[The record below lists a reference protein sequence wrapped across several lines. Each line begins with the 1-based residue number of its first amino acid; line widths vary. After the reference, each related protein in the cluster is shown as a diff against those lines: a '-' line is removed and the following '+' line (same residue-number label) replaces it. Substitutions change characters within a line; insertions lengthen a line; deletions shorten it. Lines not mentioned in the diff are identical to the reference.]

1 MDISQKPQFLQEL
14 TKAMSAYSKPLP
26 EKALLTAWWET
37 LRPFPLQVVAL
48 AFAQY
53 CDENGEFAP
62 VPAGIA
68 KRCKLLDGR
77 PGDEE
82 AWASALLSRNEAATV
97 VWTSETAEAFAI
109 VAPILQVGDEIGARM
124 AFKAAYNRLVASA
137 RASMKPAVWSVS
149 LGWDIEGRKQALENA
164 VAVGRLPAPQLI
176 AIAGPSQP
184 EEVDLKGLERLKVEM
199 AKLVPASARRAAERE
214 AEREAEAR
222 KKQEISKQVIGYLS
236 KRTPKQANE

>member
-1 MDISQKPQFLQEL
+1 MEISQKSEFLRLLAE
-14 TKAMSAYSKPLP
+14 TMGSYGKPLP
-26 EKALLTAWWET
+26 EPGLLTAWWRD
-37 LRPFPLQVVAL
+37 LQPFPLRVVAT
-48 AFAQY
+48 AFAHY
-53 CDENGEFAP
+53 RDENGEFAP

-82 AWASALLSRNEAATV
+82 AWANALLSRDEAATV
-97 VWTSETAEAFAI
+97 VWTSETAEAYAI
-109 VAPILQVGDEIGARM
+109 VAPILHAGDEIGARM
-124 AFKAAYNRLVASA
+124 AFKAAYSRLVASA

-149 LGWDIEGRKQALENA
+149 LGWDIEGRKQVIENA

-199 AKLVPASARRAAERE
+199 AKLVPPSTRRAAERE
-214 AEREAEAR
+214 AEREAEAAR
-222 KKQEISKQVIGYLS
+222 KREIKDQVADYQRRAS
-236 KRTPKQANE
+236 R